1 MKAPDGKV
9 YRITGP
15 EGATPDQVKA
25 EIIRQNPSL
34 AGPKPAPAIK
44 PKDQDMIPERT
55 LLGAVQESPRNILSS
70 GAKQIGGLFD
80 MAGQLASSARTGE
93 FPQFIT
99 DLTDVAGGYIAKA
112 IPEQFIKDPQAAEQ
126 LIAKADA
133 FGGAMKNR
141 YGSYQALLNTIATDP
156 VGFAAD
162 VSTLFGGTAGIAKRA
177 GVGEAVTGPLQK
189 AATYTDPFAP
199 LAPAVA
205 LTARGTARA
214 AGAVRD
220 IAGNRLAELQAARI
234 ARGAAGNKLPEILAA
249 TQAAPEGITAAQ
261 SIADTGIDATPF
273 MALEEVAKSVNP
285 DAYREIYKLQGQ
297 DRIDALARIAGG
309 YTSAQSKAAQ
319 AAEKASLS
327 GITDKMREQ
336 AVRKAGKPG
345 RVMPRLEEI
354 ASGAREAS
362 ARAVENVRRWEN
374 AVNKAD
380 DWARNWITGS
390 RMVEGPSGTFTR
402 EYITNQGV
410 GEPGVRL
417 PERVL
422 ATTTYPGQLAASGRQ
437 TTVGGPF
444 ERQVIDE
451 GGVVAQRIQREAAKS
466 VSAGEK
472 ARQAEALLAQIKE
485 QNLKPLQTG
494 EMISSLTARL
504 AKPEIKL
511 NNTTRRS
518 IERVAEMLRDWT
530 NENGIITP
538 DALIAIRKHGVSGVI
553 EDLMPQASSKARR
566 KATQA
571 ALLEIKPMIDK
582 AMRDAGGG
590 DDWVNYLKTFEVG
603 MRGIERKELA
613 RRALEL
619 YRRNP
624 ADYVK
629 LIEGNDIRTIEKV
642 FGPGSYDIAKEMGT
656 DFATLRDVAAG
667 VKRELDIADQASAGL
682 QALKETILESGSSF
696 RMPAFLSAKAAITN
710 KVLEGVEGYLSQG
723 AVKKIAEAMK
733 SGKSANELLRSLPTA
748 DRDVLL
754 IELQDSKAVQDAFR
768 RVAPKITAATAVQAK
783 VEEGKRN
790 ALSKQQ
796 NSNALATR

>member
-1 MKAPDGKV
+1 MPVYQMKAPDGKV

-55 LLGAVQESPRNILSS
+55 FLGAVQESPRNILSS

-261 SIADTGIDATPF
+261 SIADTGIDATQF

-380 DWARNWITGS
+380 DWARNWAAN
-390 RMVEGPSGTFTR
+390 R
-402 EYITNQGV
+402 GV

-422 ATTTYPGQLAASGRQ
+422 ATTTFPGQLAASGRQ
-437 TTVGGPF
+437 TTIGGPF

-451 GGVVAQRIQREAAKS
+451 GGVVAQRIQQEAAKS

-494 EMISSLTARL
+494 EMISSLTAKL

-723 AVKKIAEAMK
+723 AVRKIAEAMK

-754 IELQDSKAVQDAFR
+754 LELQDSKAVQDAFR